1 MQPAAR
7 QHRLQE
13 VASVHCA
20 VRLACADN
28 RVQLINEQQD
38 APFAALDFRKH
49 RLQAL
54 LELATELRAGNQ
66 AAHIQRENRLVLQRI
81 RHVAAHDS
89 LRQPFGD
96 SGFAD
101 ARFADQ
107 HRVVLRLPAQNT
119 DDVADFAVTADNRVE
134 LVLPRHLHKVRA
146 VLLQRIVRFL
156 RVVGGHAGCAA
167 HAGQLLQEL
176 LLVVAHAA
184 QDFFDVGV
192 RLRRDTEENML
203 NGEVLVLHL
212 LGAVFRLQQGFLEV
226 RGNINLVCLAAGA
239 GHARNPGQRIIQR
252 RTESIHADAAPGQ
265 QLRDERL
272 RIFRQGEQHML
283 LIHLHV
289 LIFHRDL
296 LGALESFHRF
306 LGELVRVHNQT
317 SFRGFDFL

>member
-1 MQPAAR
+1 MQLAAR

-13 VASVHCA
+13 VASVHGA

-54 LELATELRAGNQ
+54 LELAAELRAGNQ

-89 LRQPFGD
+89 LRQSFGD
-96 SGFAD
+96 CCFAD
-101 ARFADQ
+101 ARFANQ
-107 HRVVLRLPAQNT
+107 HRVILRLTAQNT

-146 VLLQRIVRFL
+146 VLLQRVVRFL

-176 LLVVAHAA
+176 LLVVAHAG
-184 QDFFDVGV
+184 QNFLDVGV

-239 GHARNPGQRIIQR
+239 GDARNPGQRIIQR
-252 RTESIHADAAPGQ
+252 GTESIHADAAPGQ

-283 LIHLHV
+283 LIHLHM